1 MQSAT
6 QTEYMNHATA
16 EAMVGRERILRPRRG
31 WLALDW
37 RELWAYRELF
47 LFLAWRDIL
56 VRYKQTYVG
65 VAWAALQPLLMM
77 VILTFIFRTLGRFPS
92 PGAAPYEVLVF
103 AGLMPWQFFANALTE
118 CSGSLVAS
126 ERMITKV
133 YFPRLIIPASAVLS
147 GGVDFLVAALILGA
161 MMLGFGLPCHWQL
174 WLLPLFFGAAVLAA
188 LAVGL
193 WASALNVRYRDVKYV
208 VPFIVRMGLYVSPV
222 GFVSSAVP
230 ETWRFWYNLNP
241 MVGVIDGF
249 RWCVLGPAFEPY
261 WPGFMVSM
269 GIVLLLLVTGAM
281 YFRQMERTF
290 ADVI

>member
-1 MQSAT
+1 MGRAT
-6 QTEYMNHATA
+6 QTTAMNHGTA
-16 EAMVGRERILRPRRG
+16 EMTGCRERVLRARRG

-37 RELWAYRELF
+37 RELWEYRELF

-56 VRYKQTYVG
+56 VRYKQTYIG

-77 VILTFIFRTLGRFPS
+77 VILTFIFRTLGKFPS
-92 PGAAPYEVLVF
+92 PGTAPYEVVVF
-103 AGLMPWQFFANALTE
+103 AGLMPWQFFSNALTE

-147 GGVDFLVAALILGA
+147 GGVDFLIAALILGA
-161 MMLGFGLPCHWQL
+161 MMLGFGLDWHWQL
-174 WLLPLFFGAAVLAA
+174 LLLPLFFGAAVVAA

-208 VPFIVRMGLYVSPV
+208 VPFIVRMGLYISPV

-230 ETWRFWYNLNP
+230 EQWRFWYNLNT

-261 WPGFMVSM
+261 WPGFSVSM
-269 GIVLLLLVTGAM
+269 IVVLVLLVSGAM